1 MACQAAA
8 ADDLGGE
15 DREAR
20 MTARTLRTQVGI
32 IGAGPSGLLLSH
44 LLHLAGIDSV
54 VIESRSRD
62 YVEQRVRAGLLEQGS
77 VETLTEAG
85 VADRLH
91 REGLVHHGI
100 ELRFDGVGHRI
111 PLTELTGK
119 VVTIYGQQEVVKDLI
134 AARLAAGTH
143 RGNPPILF
151 DVEDAAL
158 HDVTGAPRIT
168 VRHGGAD
175 HVIECDFIGGC
186 DGFHG
191 ICRPAIPDLAIYE
204 RVYPFAWLGI
214 LSRSRPVSE
223 ELIYARHEEG
233 FALATMRSNT
243 VSRLYLQVTP
253 EEDVAL
259 WPDGRIWEA
268 LHRRLGIGAE
278 LEEGAIFQKGVTP
291 MRSFVCETMRH
302 GRLFLAGDAAHIVP
316 PTGAKGMNL
325 AIADI
330 RVLARG
336 IERFYAK
343 GETALLDDYAAIC
356 LRRIW
361 KGQRFSWWMTS
372 MLHRFDGEDP
382 FEHRVQVAE
391 LDYVST
397 SRAAMTT
404 LAENYVGLPFE
415 V

>member
-1 MACQAAA
+1 
-8 ADDLGGE
+8 
-15 DREAR
+15 
-20 MTARTLRTQVGI
+20 MTANILRTQVGI

-44 LLHLAGIDSV
+44 LLHLAGIDSIV
-54 VIESRSRD
+54 LESRSRD
-62 YVEQRVRAGLLEQGS
+62 YVESRIRAGLLEQGS
-77 VETLTEAG
+77 VETLSEAG
-85 VADRLH
+85 VAARLH

-134 AARLAAGTH
+134 AARLAAGTR

-151 DVEDAAL
+151 EVTETAV
-158 HDVTGAPRIT
+158 HDVTSAAPRIT
-168 VRHGGAD
+168 FRRGGEEHA
-175 HVIECDFIGGC
+175 IECDFIGGC

-191 ICRPAIPDLAIYE
+191 ICRPAIPDLRVYE

-233 FALATMRSNT
+233 FALATMRSST
-243 VSRLYLQVTP
+243 ISRLYLQVRP
-253 EEDVAL
+253 EEDPAL
-259 WPDGRIWEA
+259 WPDRRIWEA

-278 LEEGAIFQKGVTP
+278 LEEGEILQKGVTP

-336 IERFYAK
+336 LERFYAK
-343 GETALLDDYAAIC
+343 GETALLEDYAAIC
-356 LRRIW
+356 LRRVW

>member
-1 MACQAAA
+1 MAP
-8 ADDLGGE
+8 
-15 DREAR
+15 
-20 MTARTLRTQVGI
+20 TTIRTQVGI

-44 LLHLAGIDSV
+44 LLHLAGIDSIV
-54 VIESRSRD
+54 LESRSRD
-62 YVEQRVRAGLLEQGS
+62 YVESRVRAGLLEQGS
-77 VETLTEAG
+77 VDTLTEAG

-91 REGLVHHGI
+91 REGLAHHGI
-100 ELRFDGVGHRI
+100 ELRYDGIGHRI
-111 PLTELTGK
+111 PVTDLTGK

-134 AARLAAGTH
+134 AARLAAGARRDH
-143 RGNPPILF
+143 APVLF
-151 DVEDAAL
+151 DVEATAV

-168 VRHGGAD
+168 FRHGGAD
-175 HVIECDFIGGC
+175 HVVECDFIAGC

-243 VSRLYLQVTP
+243 VSRLYLQCAP
-253 EEDVAL
+253 DEDLAG
-259 WPDGRIWEA
+259 WSDARIWDA
-268 LHRRLGIGAE
+268 LHRRLGCGAE
-278 LEEGAIFQKGVTP
+278 LEEGEIFQKGVTP

-336 IERFYAK
+336 LERFYAD
-343 GETALLDDYAAIC
+343 GGTDLLDRYAEIC

-372 MLHRFDGEDP
+372 MLHRFSDDDP

-391 LDYVST
+391 LAYVST
-397 SRAAMTT
+397 SKAAMTT